1 MKLSADPASADPA
14 PVAPSGLVFAQT
26 SGVALAP
33 SRKVKGL
40 PTRGTRGGPLT
51 DAQKR
56 AARSRIKRW
65 RLVDRAVG
73 VTHADAACAFESLL
87 VLEPMTPAQ
96 MYEGGLGPYAKRR
109 VAVAQT
115 GGDGE
120 TR

>member
-51 DAQKR
+51 DAQAR
-56 AARSRIKRW
+56 AAFVAACDRIATELQAKRDDKELSEEERPNAALCEDASNLYALAN
-65 RLVDRAVG
+65 RLVEQADPPAAPRA
-73 VTHADAACAFESLL
+73 
-87 VLEPMTPAQ
+87 
-96 MYEGGLGPYAKRR
+96 R
-109 VAVAQT
+109 
-115 GGDGE
+115 
-120 TR
+120 